1 MIEGLGKLA
10 RCVLTGGQVHDCTQ
24 ANILLEQLPNDGK
37 VKSVTA
43 DKAFDTNA
51 ILQAI
56 EGLGAEA
63 VIPSK
68 QTRVEPRTL
77 NSTQYRNRN
86 LIERFFCRIKH
97 FRRIATR
104 YDKLAERFC
113 SFIALAASYI
123 WLT

>member
-1 MIEGLGKLA
+1 
-10 RCVLTGGQVHDCTQ
+10 VLTGGQVHDCTQ
-24 ANILLEQLPNDGK
+24 ANGLLEQLPSDGT

-68 QTRVEPRTL
+68 ETRVAPRTL
-77 NSTQYRNRN
+77 NSNQYRNRN
-86 LIERFFCRIKH
+86 LIERFFCRIKQ

-104 YDKLAERFC
+104 YDKLAERFS
-113 SFIALAASYI
+113 SFIAIAAAYI